1 MKADTVLA
9 STKMTS
15 VSRQRVAAG
24 LALIVLAVAAIG
36 FPLVFSSPVVTN
48 YAIYALIFVAAV
60 SAWNVFSGFSGY
72 ISLGHAVFFG
82 SGAYTVGIAA
92 RDWHINGVAVFGL
105 LPLAAAVGAVIAVP
119 FGLVAL
125 RVRRHTFI
133 VITIAVFFIFQLMAY
148 NFSFTGGSVGVS
160 APFLPWSPTSFNDR
174 FYYITLGCA
183 VGMIVIAVLVRR
195 SRFGLQLRAIRDD
208 EDRAR
213 GLGVHAMRVKLT
225 AFVLSGTVMALV
237 GGVWFLYLTQV
248 EPPSGIRPAVRPG
261 PRADGVPGRPRDHH
275 RPDSRRA
282 HHRTRPA
289 LPDHQ
294 IHQRVPQRDPARRA
308 VPPHRAVRAARPR
321 PDHRR
326 MDQAAADQGPPRGWP
341 VRRAPAA
348 RALRLPEGQRSAREG
363 GQKMSALL
371 RTEGVRKAYGGVHA
385 LDSCTVEIDEGS
397 VAGLIGPNGSGKTT
411 LFNVITGYAK
421 ADAGQ
426 VYLADK
432 KITNIAPE
440 KVFARGIGRTFQ
452 LTRIFASLTVL
463 ENMLVASK
471 HGGAAA
477 RKRAMEQLEF
487 VGIAGHHAAL
497 AGTLSYGQRKLLELA
512 YVLVSDPAVILL
524 DEPAGGVN
532 LSLVNHIADRIREL
546 NAAGKT
552 FLIVEHNMEFVMG
565 LCDRVTVLDSGAVV
579 AAGPPDIIRTDR
591 RVLNAY
597 LGEDLED
604 DDPDPGEE
612 HDGASQDPVP
622 GAGAST
628 TARSVLKIEDLVAGY
643 GGGDVLRGVSLEV
656 AEGGITCVVG
666 PNGAGKSTLMS
677 SISGLLRPRLGSITL
692 TGRTSSACRR
702 ARSCASAWCRCRR
715 TTACSVT

>member
-1 MKADTVLA
+1 MKAGTVKAETALADTTA
-9 STKMTS
+9 TS
-15 VSRQRVAAG
+15 VSRQRAVAG
-24 LALIVLAVAAIG
+24 LALIVLAVAAIA

-48 YAIYALIFVAAV
+48 YAIYALIFVAVV

-92 RDWHINGVAVFGL
+92 RDWHINGVAVFAL

-133 VITIAVFFIFQLMAY
+133 VITIAVFFIFQLMAF
-148 NFSFTGGSVGVS
+148 NFSFTGGTVGVA
-160 APFLPWSPTSFNDR
+160 APFLPWSPTSFNNH

-183 VGMIVIAVLVRR
+183 AGMIVIAVLIRR

-225 AFVLSGTVMALV
+225 AFVLSGAVTALV

-248 EPPSGIRPAVRPG
+248 EPQSGFDPLFDLTLVLMAFLGGLGTIVGPIIGALIIEPGQLYLTIRFTNGYLSEILLGALFLLIVLFVPRGLVPTIGEWIRRLRTRGRPAVAPVQSSAPVPPAPPAPSSSAPPG
-261 PRADGVPGRPRDHH
+261 VLPEAGRKAP
-275 RPDSRRA
+275 SSEA
-282 HHRTRPA
+282 
-289 LPDHQ
+289 
-294 IHQRVPQRDPARRA
+294 PARE
-308 VPPHRAVRAARPR
+308 AR
-321 PDHRR
+321 
-326 MDQAAADQGPPRGWP
+326 
-341 VRRAPAA
+341 
-348 RALRLPEGQRSAREG
+348 S
-363 GQKMSALL
+363 MSALL

-440 KVFARGIGRTFQ
+440 EVFANGIGRTFQ

-532 LSLVNHIADRIREL
+532 LSLVNHIAERIREL

-579 AAGPPDIIRTDR
+579 AAGPPEIIRTDR

-604 DDPDPGEE
+604 DDPQPGEQ
-612 HDGASQDPVP
+612 A
-622 GAGAST
+622 
-628 TARSVLKIEDLVAGY
+628 
-643 GGGDVLRGVSLEV
+643 
-656 AEGGITCVVG
+656 
-666 PNGAGKSTLMS
+666 
-677 SISGLLRPRLGSITL
+677 
-692 TGRTSSACRR
+692 
-702 ARSCASAWCRCRR
+702 
-715 TTACSVT
+715 